1 MTTTYMKLARQ
12 EAMDETGSYLVHGEK
27 VSDIIESWNW
37 NLNIFEIY
45 DEIRD
50 YNDRSKEALL
60 TYAYYFF
67 DEDKMIKEL
76 ASHFGIYSIEE

>member
-1 MTTTYMKLARQ
+1 MTTEYMKLARQ
-12 EAMDETGSYLVHGEK
+12 QAMDETGSYLVYGEK
-27 VSDIIESWNW
+27 VSDIVESWNW
-37 NLNIFEIY
+37 NLNIFDIY

-67 DEDKMIKEL
+67 NEDNMVKEL
-76 ASHFGIYSIEE
+76 ASHLSIDIIEE

>member
-1 MTTTYMKLARQ
+1 MTTEYMKSARQ
-12 EAMDETGSYLVHGEK
+12 QAMDNVGSLLVHGEK
-27 VSDIIESWNW
+27 VSDIVESWNW
-37 NLNIFEIY
+37 NLNIFDIY

-67 DEDKMIKEL
+67 NEDVMVKEL
-76 ASHFGIYSIEE
+76 ASHLSIDIIEE

>member
-1 MTTTYMKLARQ
+1 MTTEYMKSARQ
-12 EAMDETGSYLVHGEK
+12 QAMDNVGSLLVYGEK
-27 VSDIIESWNW
+27 VSDIVDSWNW
-37 NLNIFEIY
+37 NLNIFDIY

-67 DEDKMIKEL
+67 NEDNMIKEL
-76 ASHFGIYSIEE
+76 ANHLSIDIIEE

>member
-67 DEDKMIKEL
+67 DEDKMMKEL
-76 ASHFGIYSIEE
+76 ASHFGIYIIEE

>member
-1 MTTTYMKLARQ
+1 MSTQHMKLARQ
-12 EAMDETGSYLVHGEK
+12 EAMDETGSLLVQGEK

-60 TYAYYFF
+60 TYAYHFF
-67 DEDKMIKEL
+67 NEDKMMKEL

>member
-1 MTTTYMKLARQ
+1 MTTTYTKLARQ
-12 EAMDETGSYLVHGEK
+12 QAMDETGSCLVHGEK

-50 YNDRSKEALL
+50 YRKRHQEALL

-67 DEDKMIKEL
+67 DEDKMMKEL
-76 ASHFGIYSIEE
+76 ASHFGIDIIEE

>member
-1 MTTTYMKLARQ
+1 MSTQHMKLAKAQ
-12 EAMDETGSYLVHGEK
+12 AMDETGSYLVHGEK

-67 DEDKMIKEL
+67 DEDKMMKEL
-76 ASHFGIYSIEE
+76 ASHLGIYSIEE

>member
-1 MTTTYMKLARQ
+1 MTTEYMKSARQ
-12 EAMDETGSYLVHGEK
+12 QAMDNVGSLLVYGEK
-27 VSDIIESWNW
+27 VSDIVDSWNW
-37 NLNIFEIY
+37 NLNIFDIY

-67 DEDKMIKEL
+67 NEDVMVKEL
-76 ASHFGIYSIEE
+76 ASHLSIDIIEE

>member
-1 MTTTYMKLARQ
+1 MASTHMKLAIA
-12 EAMDETGSYLVHGEK
+12 EIMDETGSRLVDGKK
-27 VSDIIESWNW
+27 VSDIVESWNW

-50 YNDRSKEALL
+50 YSDSCKEALL

-67 DEDKMIKEL
+67 NEDKMMKEL
-76 ASHFGIYSIEE
+76 ASHFGIYTIEE

>member
-1 MTTTYMKLARQ
+1 MASTHMKLAIA
-12 EAMDETGSYLVHGEK
+12 EIMDETGSRLVDGKK
-27 VSDIIESWNW
+27 VSDIVESWNW

-50 YNDRSKEALL
+50 YSDSCKEALL

-67 DEDKMIKEL
+67 NEDKMMKEL

>member
-1 MTTTYMKLARQ
+1 MTTEYMKIARQ
-12 EAMDETGSYLVHGEK
+12 QAMDQTGSCLVDGEK
-27 VSDIIESWNW
+27 VSDTVESWNW

-50 YNDRSKEALL
+50 HNDRSKEALL

-67 DEDKMIKEL
+67 NEDKMIKEL
-76 ASHFGIYSIEE
+76 ASHFAIDIIEE

>member
-1 MTTTYMKLARQ
+1 MTTEYMKLARQ
-12 EAMDETGSYLVHGEK
+12 QAMDETGSHLVYGEK

-37 NLNIFEIY
+37 NLNVFDIY

-67 DEDKMIKEL
+67 NEDNMIKEL
-76 ASHFGIYSIEE
+76 ANHLSIDIIEE

>member
-1 MTTTYMKLARQ
+1 MTTEYMKLARQ
-12 EAMDETGSYLVHGEK
+12 QAMDETGSCLVHGEK
-27 VSDIIESWNW
+27 VSDTVESWNW

-60 TYAYYFF
+60 AYAYYFF
-67 DEDKMIKEL
+67 NEDNMIKEL
-76 ASHFGIYSIEE
+76 ANHFGIDIIKE

>member
-1 MTTTYMKLARQ
+1 MSTQYMKLARAQ
-12 EAMDETGSYLVHGEK
+12 VMDETGSCLVQGEK
-27 VSDIIESWNW
+27 VSDIVESWNW
-37 NLNIFEIY
+37 NLNVFEIY

-67 DEDKMIKEL
+67 NEDKMMKEL
-76 ASHFGIYSIEE
+76 ASHFGIDIIKE

>member
-1 MTTTYMKLARQ
+1 MASAHMKLARAQ
-12 EAMDETGSYLVHGEK
+12 VMDETGAYLVDGQK
-27 VSDIIESWNW
+27 VSDIVESWNW

-50 YNDRSKEALL
+50 HNERCKEALL

-67 DEDKMIKEL
+67 NEDKMMKEL